1 MIGDETP
8 ALMPDSAGDVLLVRQ
23 QADAI
28 LATEALGR
36 SRALERLF
44 RFLLACTLDGRTPK
58 ELEIA
63 GEVFGRSA
71 ESIDQDASVRVHV
84 HRLRRKLEE
93 YYRGPGASQPV
104 RLVIPKAD
112 YRLVIERRDAIGKN
126 PAAVVGKNW
135 RWREM
140 AIVVG
145 LLLLAGVIGS
155 WVGNRA
161 SFRDSALAEVRAS
174 ALWRPVLANS
184 RRVALVVGDYYIFG
198 QRDETGQVARLVRE
212 FDVNSPKDLERLA
225 AADPRRAGRYVDL
238 GLNYLPVGTGNALSV
253 ITPILLGN
261 EGGVVPS
268 FVVPASKLSPEFVK
282 YTNLVY
288 LGYLSGLG
296 NLRDPLFSNSRFA
309 IGSSYDEIIDRRTGK
324 TYVANAPVDRGE
336 DSPGQ
341 DYAIVSSF
349 RGVTGNAII
358 VIAGTRDAGLMQ
370 AAEFVSRP
378 EALAQ
383 LAGVQQGD
391 VGFEA
396 LLAIESLNNVG
407 LRARLIAAS
416 PRKGEADWSGS
427 GMQTF
432 PDRPRASLTIEAKR

>member
-1 MIGDETP
+1 MGDEPP
-8 ALMPDSAGDVLLVRQ
+8 ALISGSDGNALLVRQ

-28 LATEALGR
+28 LGTEALGR

-44 RFLLACTLDGRTPK
+44 RFLLACTLEGRSPK

-63 GEVFGRSA
+63 DEVFGRSA
-71 ESIDQDASVRVHV
+71 ESIDQDASVRVHI

-93 YYRGPGASQPV
+93 YYRRPGASQPV

-112 YRLVIERRDAIGKN
+112 YRLVIEPCKATGKS
-126 PAAVVGKNW
+126 PAADAVKNW

-140 AIVVG
+140 AIAVG
-145 LLLLAGVIGS
+145 LLILAGVVGWS
-155 WVGNRA
+155 VGNRA
-161 SFRDSALAEVRAS
+161 SVRDGALAEVRAS

-198 QRDETGQVARLVRE
+198 QRDESGQVARLVRE

-225 AADPRRAGRYVDL
+225 TADPQRAGRYVDL
-238 GLNYLPVGTGNALSV
+238 GLNYLPVGTGNALRV

-324 TYVANAPVDRGE
+324 TYVADAPVDRGD

-349 RGVTGNAII
+349 RGVTGNTII

-383 LAGVQQGD
+383 LAGAQQDGT
-391 VGFEA
+391 GFEA

-416 PRKGEADWSGS
+416 PRRGEADWSGARA
-427 GMQTF
+427 QIF
-432 PDRPRASLTIEAKR
+432 PDEPRASPTTGSK